1 MLGIRFMKAS
11 PTHYVIH
18 YKSGTVVREGAGLAF
33 FYYGPTSA
41 IASVPL
47 ASDDVPFVFTET
59 TADFQTVTVQGQLTY
74 RVADPKKVAALLDF
88 TVVGNGTFQ
97 SEDPEK
103 LGQRLINE
111 AQLLTNGFIHG
122 RTLKESL
129 RSAEPLAEAVL
140 QGFRGS
146 PAMAMLGVEILS
158 FSVLAIRPTP
168 EMARALE
175 AEAREALQK
184 DADQALYHRRN
195 YAVEQERTIK
205 ESELNTEI
213 AVEEKRRQIRETQT
227 DAEIAVEEKRRT
239 LVETRAENERKE
251 ADGKAYALQ
260 EVLRPLASVDWRV
273 LLALGKAGQDPKAM
287 IALAFREIAEHAER
301 IGSLNISPEL
311 LTTLMEETKRK

>member
-1 MLGIRFMKAS
+1 MFGIRFMKAS
-11 PTHYVIH
+11 PTNHVIH
-18 YKSGTVVREGAGLAF
+18 YKNGAAVREGAGLAF
-33 FYYGPTSA
+33 LYYEPTST

-47 ASDDVPFVFTET
+47 ASNDVPFVFTET

-74 RVADPKKVAALLDF
+74 RVADPQRLAALLDF
-88 TVVGNGTFQ
+88 TVDGHGAFRG
-97 SEDPEK
+97 EGPAK

-111 AQLLTNGFIHG
+111 AQILTNDFIHRG
-122 RTLKESL
+122 TLKEAL
-129 RSAEPLAEAVL
+129 RSAEPLAQAVL
-140 QGFRGS
+140 QGFRSS
-146 PAMAMLGVEILS
+146 PAMAMLGVEILG

-184 DADQALYHRRN
+184 DADQALYDRRN

-213 AVEEKRRQIRETQT
+213 AVEGKRRRIRETQT

-239 LVETRAENERKE
+239 LVEMRAENERKE
-251 ADGKAYALQ
+251 ADSKAYALQ
-260 EVLRPLASVDWRV
+260 EVLRPLAGVDWRV
-273 LLALGKAGQDPKAM
+273 LLAVGKAGQDPKAM
-287 IALAFREIAEHAER
+287 IALAFREIAENAQR

-311 LTTLMEETKRK
+311 LATLMDETKRK